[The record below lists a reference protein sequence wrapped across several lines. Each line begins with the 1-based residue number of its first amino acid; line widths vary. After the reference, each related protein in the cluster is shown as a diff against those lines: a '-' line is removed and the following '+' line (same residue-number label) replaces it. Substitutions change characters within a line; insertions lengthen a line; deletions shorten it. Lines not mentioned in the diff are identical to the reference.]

1 MKDQTGATT
10 AVTTGS
16 SGGAED
22 EEEALN
28 MGELVPPETR
38 DMEDQ
43 SEANTGSE
51 DFATVYRSCF
61 SDTMNNNLSVRSVN
75 IGDEVLTIIGH
86 TENLVKTASEV
97 LNKYFNAVPEENESE
112 AADSVESTLPG
123 PASAVEMESSFQVD
137 VLGGD
142 GGDVGLGV
150 ELMETEDQ
158 EAEVTLPAP
167 VTTSPVI
174 AADTGAEEAEAS
186 AGQSVNGENVENSDC
201 TKHYK
206 CSVCQKQYKD
216 KQYYRQHLKNHQY
229 GKQYKGHSV

>member
-1 MKDQTGATT
+1 
-10 AVTTGS
+10 
-16 SGGAED
+16 
-22 EEEALN
+22 
-28 MGELVPPETR
+28 MGELV
-38 DMEDQ
+38 MEDK
-43 SEANTGSE
+43 SEANAGYE

-61 SDTMNNNLSVRSVN
+61 GDTMNNNMSVTSVN

-86 TENLVKTASEV
+86 TEDLVKTASEV

-112 AADSVESTLPG
+112 AADSVEATLPV

-142 GGDVGLGV
+142 GSDVGLGV
-150 ELMETEDQ
+150 ELMETADKEV
-158 EAEVTLPAP
+158 EVTLPAQ

-174 AADTGAEEAEAS
+174 ASAADTGAEDAEAS

-206 CSVCQKQYKD
+206 CSVCQKQYRD